1 MWHSTELVSNVL
13 SASMLLMDW
22 AETQKNWFLSWLDF
36 SFFFCLMRRP
46 CHNRKVE
53 ICIEPWNC
61 LFTSCFLQ
69 CQKKKE
75 YFVIFRQNHTIF
87 NNVLLIYVSNACAA
101 ATMVLELLNS
111 TPAIAARTLFSGA
124 LQRWVGW
131 LLRPF
136 KAVLRPLKLIYRLNF
151 TESKVYLTFD

>member
-1 MWHSTELVSNVL
+1 MLKNTFTSTMAVHVVFL
-13 SASMLLMDW
+13 SLAM
-22 AETQKNWFLSWLDF
+22 AKKKWFLSWLDF

-61 LFTSCFLQ
+61 LFTFCFLQ

-75 YFVIFRQNHTIF
+75 YFVIFRHNHTIF

-101 ATMVLELLNS
+101 ATMVLELLN
-111 TPAIAARTLFSGA
+111 AALALAARTLFGGA
-124 LQRWVGW
+124 LQCWVGR
-131 LLRPF
+131 LLRLF

-151 TESKVYLTFD
+151 IES